1 MKKYEEVYSFHV
13 LNEISNGEKIY
24 IIDRSYY
31 NSIYAIRIANDMNAQ
46 KLINI
51 VNRNNDDNRFEF
63 YKVVETD
70 E

>member
-1 MKKYEEVYSFHV
+1 MTRYEEVYSFHV
-13 LNEISNGEKIY
+13 LNEIYNGKEIY

-31 NSIYAIRIANDMNAQ
+31 NSTHAIRIANDMNAQ

-51 VNRNNDDNRFEF
+51 VNCKNDDNRYEF